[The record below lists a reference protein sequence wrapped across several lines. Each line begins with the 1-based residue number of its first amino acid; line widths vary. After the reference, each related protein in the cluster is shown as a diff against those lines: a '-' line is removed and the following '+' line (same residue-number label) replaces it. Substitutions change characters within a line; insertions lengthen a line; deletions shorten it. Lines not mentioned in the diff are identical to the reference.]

1 MSMQN
6 VESVTSCVEA
16 RSIGNM
22 TLIDTPG
29 VNDPNSARSNK
40 NTFIE
45 MIKSMKSS
53 FQNKD

>member
-22 TLIDTPG
+22 TLTDTPG

-53 FQNKD
+53 F

>member
-1 MSMQN
+1 MQN

-45 MIKSMKSS
+45 MIKSTKQR
-53 FQNKD
+53 FRDQ